1 MYKLNSY
8 YVLDDYFDGVAV
20 EDGTLKVDRETG
32 EITFIDENG
41 NVYTTNEKINLDE
54 YYSRNKYIDSDAD
67 TRTLVSELYDS
78 GNIDINDFNYL
89 NMLID
94 YDKFV
99 NENYTQLPENTKS
112 FLQKFIKDKNIN
124 TSSMDNTIIDVMSL
138 LVGSNEYKYTLS
150 PGKTP
155 DGEDFVE
162 YFLSKNKK
170 VIVGI
175 LPHQQFY
182 YFVRQEYLQ
191 DTQRALNLTLQSSQI
206 SVLSKCSIQMPT
218 HG

>member
-1 MYKLNSY
+1 
-8 YVLDDYFDGVAV
+8 
-20 EDGTLKVDRETG
+20 
-32 EITFIDENG
+32 
-41 NVYTTNEKINLDE
+41 
-54 YYSRNKYIDSDAD
+54 
-67 TRTLVSELYDS
+67 
-78 GNIDINDFNYL
+78 
-89 NMLID
+89 MLID

-162 YFLSKNKK
+162 YFLSKIKK
-170 VIVGI
+170 GYCRHFASSAVLLLRASGI
-175 LPHQQFY
+175 PARYAEGFKFNTAKLTNIGSIEMLDSDAHAWVEVY
-182 YFVRQEYLQ
+182 YSG
-191 DTQRALNLTLQSSQI
+191 TGWKALDFTPQI
-206 SVLSKCSIQMPT
+206 RFAVKQYRR
-218 HG
+218 

>member
-1 MYKLNSY
+1 
-8 YVLDDYFDGVAV
+8 
-20 EDGTLKVDRETG
+20 
-32 EITFIDENG
+32 
-41 NVYTTNEKINLDE
+41 
-54 YYSRNKYIDSDAD
+54 
-67 TRTLVSELYDS
+67 
-78 GNIDINDFNYL
+78 
-89 NMLID
+89 MLID